1 MKKGDV
7 IIIISIA
14 LATIIGIAA
23 IFVFSGEG
31 STVTIK
37 QNNET
42 VYSGSLYKDNEVSL
56 STNTVVIKN
65 GEVYMR
71 DATCKNQVC
80 VKHSKISSKGES
92 IICLPNRVIA
102 EIN

>member
-1 MKKGDV
+1 MKKGD
-7 IIIISIA
+7 IIIIVSIA
-14 LATIIGIAA
+14 LATALGIASM
-23 IFVFSGEG
+23 FVFSGEG
-31 STVTIK
+31 STITIK

-42 VYSGSLYKDNEVSL
+42 IYSGSLYKDNEVAL
-56 STNTVVIKN
+56 STNTVVIEN
-65 GEVYMR
+65 GEVYMK

-92 IICLPNRVIA
+92 IICLPNRVIV